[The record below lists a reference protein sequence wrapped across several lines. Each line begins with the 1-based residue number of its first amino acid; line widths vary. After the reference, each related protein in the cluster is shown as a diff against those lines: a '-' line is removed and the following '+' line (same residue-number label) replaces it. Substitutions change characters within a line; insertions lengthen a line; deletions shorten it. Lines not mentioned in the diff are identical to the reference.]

1 MYFYTDAFE
10 DNCRSKD
17 NPTPISRC
25 WQDNICNTHALC
37 IVHCTHAV
45 CNNKILLA
53 AKKRKKPATKLL
65 DSGESPLFPCY
76 VFQVFMA
83 AAFVVFKFCS

>member
-1 MYFYTDAFE
+1 MPLKIIADLKITQRRYPAAGKTIYA
-10 DNCRSKD
+10 
-17 NPTPISRC
+17 
-25 WQDNICNTHALC
+25 THMHCALS
-37 IVHCTHAV
+37 IVHMQC
-45 CNNKILLA
+45 